1 MNNGINQ
8 KLKITGIGFDWR
20 NIGRSD
26 YGESKKRLDRDGLNT
41 NTNDFLMVY
50 LGGGNRR
57 EKAGERPKFIAWHV
71 YFFTRLRI
79 IYDLFL
85 IIFLP
90 FVLLAER
97 YWPDVFYATEFP
109 FLLSQIIPAKI
120 LKSKIYFRILNLPT
134 ELALTKG
141 KKGKLFYLYYKIVEK
156 ITVRFV
162 DRFIVIN
169 ETTKKYLF
177 DSGVK
182 GEKIVMDIPDTIM
195 ADEKLIKEADK
206 DFIREKYNIKDK
218 KIILSVGSLIKEKG
232 YKALLMAFAGLNRND
247 MMLVI
252 CGEGKEKGDLLRLS
266 GELGISDKVIFAG
279 QVGRGEIWNYFFGA
293 DVFALF
299 TKSES
304 LGMVFW
310 EAMYAGL
317 PVIGAAVGGVKETIG
332 GDGERG
338 FYWTGDLKDFEEKI
352 NLCLSGEEKKAAM
365 IQRAKEYVEKKLLI
379 KTNINKIYNQLY
391 GKK

>member
-20 NIGRSD
+20 DIGRDD

-41 NTNDFLMVY
+41 DTNDFLMVY

-57 EKAGERPKFIAWHV
+57 EKAGEQPKFIAWHI

-79 IYDLFL
+79 VYDLFL
-85 IIFLP
+85 IVFLP
-90 FVLLAER
+90 LVLIKEK
-97 YWPDVFYATEFP
+97 YKPDVFYATEFP
-109 FLLSQIIPAKI
+109 FLLSQIIPVKI
-120 LKSKIYFRILNLPT
+120 LKSKIYFRVLNLPR

-141 KKGKLFYLYYKIVEK
+141 KKGKLFYLYYKIIEK
-156 ITVRFV
+156 ITVPFV
-162 DRFIVIN
+162 DKFIAIN
-169 ETTKKYLF
+169 ETTKKYLL
-177 DSGVK
+177 DLGVK
-182 GEKIVMDIPDTIM
+182 EEKIVMDIPDTIM
-195 ADEKLIKEADK
+195 ADAAFIEKVNKY
-206 DFIREKYNIKDK
+206 FIREKYNIKDK

-232 YKALLMAFAGLNRND
+232 YEELLMAFAGLNRND
-247 MMLVI
+247 MMLVV
-252 CGEGKEKGDLLRLS
+252 CGEGKEKSDLLRLS
-266 GELGISDKVIFAG
+266 GELRISNKVIFAG
-279 QVGRGEIWNYFFGA
+279 HVRREEIWNYFFSA

-310 EAMYAGL
+310 EAMHAGL
-317 PVIGAAVGGVKETIG
+317 PVIGAAVGGVEETIG

-352 NLCLSGEEKKAAM
+352 NLCLNNEETKEAM
-365 IQRAKEYVEKKLLI
+365 IRRAKEYVEKKLLI
-379 KTNINKIYNQLY
+379 KTDINKIYNQS
-391 GKK
+391 

>member
-1 MNNGINQ
+1 MNSGINQ

-20 NIGRSD
+20 NFGRDD
-26 YGESKKRLDRDGLNT
+26 YGESKKRLNRDGLNT
-41 NTNDFLMVY
+41 EANDFLMVY
-50 LGGGNRR
+50 FGGGNRR
-57 EKAGERPKFIAWHV
+57 EKAGERPKFIAWHI

-79 IYDLFL
+79 VYDLFL
-85 IIFLP
+85 IVFLP
-90 FVLLAER
+90 LVLLAEKYR
-97 YWPDVFYATEFP
+97 PDVFYATEFP

-120 LKSKIYFRILNLPT
+120 LRSKIYFRVLNLPK

-156 ITVRFV
+156 ITVPFV
-162 DRFIVIN
+162 DRFIAIN
-169 ETTKKYLF
+169 KTTKKYLL
-177 DSGVK
+177 DLGVK
-182 GEKIVMDIPDTIM
+182 EEKIVMDIPDTIM

-206 DFIREKYNIKDK
+206 DFVRKKFNIKNE

-232 YKALLMAFAGLNRND
+232 YEELFRAFAGLNRND

-252 CGEGKEKGDLLRLS
+252 CGEGKEKGNLLRLS

-279 QVGRGEIWNYFFGA
+279 QIGRGEIWNYFFGA

-317 PVIGAAVGGVKETIG
+317 PVIGTPVGGVKETIG

-338 FYWTGDLKDFEEKI
+338 FYWIGDLKDFEKKI
-352 NLCLSGEEKKAAM
+352 NLCLNNKKIKEAM
-365 IQRAKEYVEKKLLI
+365 ICRAKEYVEKKLLT
-379 KTNINKIYNQLY
+379 KTDINKIYN
-391 GKK
+391 